1 MEINISEAEWEVMRV
16 LWSNSNVTSKLVIET
31 LSEEKKWSAS
41 TIKTLLSRLVD
52 KNILQT
58 KKIGNKYIYKAIYSE
73 NDCLETLTKN
83 FVGKFCNKKTKRII
97 EYAIEQDNLS
107 KDDIEEILVILTE
120 KLKNAKDIVKC
131 NCIKGQC
138 TCGNAKIK

>member
-58 KKIGNKYIYKAIYSE
+58 KKIGN
-73 NDCLETLTKN
+73 
-83 FVGKFCNKKTKRII
+83 F
-97 EYAIEQDNLS
+97 
-107 KDDIEEILVILTE
+107 
-120 KLKNAKDIVKC
+120 
-131 NCIKGQC
+131 
-138 TCGNAKIK
+138 